1 MNQKDQISSIH
12 LGLFV
17 LGSQIGLVIIT
28 FPATLAERVGHD
40 GWIPILLTGLLAIGA
55 TSLIMLLLKR
65 YRDLSIYE
73 INRLLFGKWL
83 GQVFNY
89 LLLAYLLFLAGVSLR
104 LFAEFIRL
112 FHLTRIPPPIIT
124 VLIILPTILLTKKG
138 FRAIGRFSY
147 FIPVVLLAG
156 LILAFKLF
164 GDLRISFLKPVG
176 AAGWPAL
183 MKAIPT
189 LVFTFIG
196 LELPV
201 FLYPAVKDRRQAMR
215 WAVTANIVSLL
226 FFELVYVC
234 SVGIFG
240 EVMLKR
246 VVSPIFSLSR
256 YIQVPIIE
264 RADLFF
270 FLLWFPLLEST
281 FRAYFATAY
290 EGTKKLFHLKETNL
304 SLVLFTLALVVL
316 SLIPSDLN
324 QMFQLNNLVNF
335 SGMAV
340 IFYLIAC
347 FALSFVRRQGVTIE

>member
-12 LGLFV
+12 LGLFI
-17 LGSQIGLVIIT
+17 LAGQIGLGIIT
-28 FPATLAERVGHD
+28 FPSALSELVGHD
-40 GWIPILLTGLLAIGA
+40 GWISLLLTGLFAIGA
-55 TSLIMLLLKR
+55 TSLIMLLLRR
-65 YRDLSIYE
+65 YQDLSIYE

-83 GQVFNY
+83 GQSFNF
-89 LLLAYLLFLAGVSLR
+89 LLLSYLLFLAAVGLR
-104 LFAEFIRL
+104 LFSEFIRL

-138 FRAIGRFSY
+138 LRAIGRFSY
-147 FIPVVLLAG
+147 FIPVVLVAG

-215 WAVTANIVSLL
+215 WAVTANIISLL

-246 VVSPIFSLSR
+246 IVAPLFSLSR
-256 YIQVPIIE
+256 YIEVPIVE
-264 RADLFF
+264 RVDLFF

-290 EGTKKLFHLKETNL
+290 EGTKKLFHLKETYL
-304 SLVLFTLALVVL
+304 SLILFTLALVVL
-316 SLIPSDLN
+316 SLIPTDLN
-324 QMFQLNNLVNF
+324 QAFQLGDLVNY

-347 FALSFVRRQGVTIE
+347 FAFSFIRQRGVSVE